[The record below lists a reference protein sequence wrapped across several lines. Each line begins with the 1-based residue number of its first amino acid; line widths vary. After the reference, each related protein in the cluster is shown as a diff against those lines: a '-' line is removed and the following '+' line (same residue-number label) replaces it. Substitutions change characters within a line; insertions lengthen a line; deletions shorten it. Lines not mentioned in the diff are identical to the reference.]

1 VTESL
6 IPPEDLAIA
15 FCIEGTPIEEQALLL
30 SESIRRF
37 AGAYAG
43 VPIVAVNPRAEFPIS
58 RSAERALEKLGVRY
72 VSLPL
77 NRTASPYLPINRIVT
92 GSWAEANLEAAYVML
107 LDSDMLFVREP
118 AFRRA
123 GAGVRPVDAKGSAS
137 SGDDDAIDPYWREM
151 CEIGGVAVERLPFL
165 ETSVDGSRIRAS
177 YNGGFCIVRRSL
189 GILEETGRIFS
200 ESRARDMRPL
210 RDRDVAIV
218 ASTGPVGR
226 EASEWWGSSQ
236 AALSVAI
243 AARAPDVRIYDPTY
257 NVPVHLLLEANE
269 SVRSDAVDPVLI
281 HYHWLL
287 APERRSSFER
297 ILSVLQTRGE
307 FAAWLGERLDER
319 ARQ

>member
-1 VTESL
+1 MTESL

-15 FCIEGTPIEEQALLL
+15 FCIEGTPIERQALLL

-43 VPIVAVNPRAEFPIS
+43 VPIVAVNPRPDLPIS
-58 RSAERALEKLGVRY
+58 RSSERALEKLGVRY

-77 NRTASPYLPINRIVT
+77 NRTGSRYLPINRIVT

-118 AFRRA
+118 AFQRA

-137 SGDDDAIDPYWREM
+137 GGDGDAMDAYWREM
-151 CEIGGVAVERLPFL
+151 CGIGGLAVERLPFL
-165 ETSVDGSRIRAS
+165 EASVDGSRIRAS

-189 GILEETGRIFS
+189 GILEETDRIFS
-200 ESRARDMRPL
+200 QSRVRDMRPQ
-210 RDRDVAIV
+210 RDRDVSIV

-243 AARAPDVRIYDPTY
+243 AALAPDVRIYDATY
-257 NVPVHLLLEANE
+257 NVPVHLLPEAGE
-269 SVRSDAVDPVLI
+269 AVRRDAVDPILI

-287 APERRSSFER
+287 APEWRDSFER
-297 ILSVLQTRGE
+297 ILAALQARGE
-307 FAAWLGERLDER
+307 FQDWLHERLDER
-319 ARQ
+319 ASQ